1 MYSNTLKFIGTSPKI
16 NKPENGMVKIEGST
30 YMIYV
35 ENKDWEPICDIPAST
50 TTSVSF
56 PEPKVLRPKI
66 CACCNAPLKAD
77 KCEYCGVEY
86 G

>member
-1 MYSNTLKFIGTSPKI
+1 MYSNKKINITLSADDILKASEIGKLTISNTHCYTTTIGTISI
-16 NKPENGMVKIEGST
+16 
-30 YMIYV
+30 
-35 ENKDWEPICDIPAST
+35 
-50 TTSVSF
+50 

-66 CACCNAPLKAD
+66 CACCNAPLRAD